1 MMMLSLDNLAH
12 RYGILP
18 TEALM
23 RGSTLDLRVLDVSA
37 RWQQHQQ
44 RGDTLPRATTLN
56 QQDMLNMLKKA
67 QESKV
72 AE

>member
-12 RYGILP
+12 RYSVLP

-23 RGSTLDLRVLDVSA
+23 RGTTLDLRVLDVSA

-44 RGDTLPRATTLN
+44 RGDSLPRAATLN
-56 QQDMLNMLKKA
+56 QQDMLSMLKQA
-67 QESKV
+67 QQTRID
-72 AE
+72 

>member
-12 RYGILP
+12 RYSVLP

-23 RGSTLDLRVLDVSA
+23 RGTTLDLRVLDVSA

-44 RGDTLPRATTLN
+44 KGDTLPRATTYSESQMLT
-56 QQDMLNMLKKA
+56 MLNSAK
-67 QESKV
+67 QSRV
-72 AE
+72 D

>member
-37 RWQQHQQ
+37 RWQKHQSE
-44 RGDTLPRATTLN
+44 GSTLPRAATLN
-56 QQDMLNMLKKA
+56 QEDMLKMLKQA
-67 QESKV
+67 QQV
-72 AE
+72 GVD

>member
-23 RGSTLDLRVLDVSA
+23 RGSTLDLRILDVSA

-44 RGDTLPRATTLN
+44 RGDPLPKATTLN

>member
-12 RYGILP
+12 RYSVLP

-23 RGSTLDLRVLDVSA
+23 RGTTLDLRVLDVSA

-44 RGDTLPRATTLN
+44 RGDALPKATTFSEN
-56 QQDMLNMLKKA
+56 QMLTMLNKA
-67 QESKV
+67 KQSRLD
-72 AE
+72 

>member
-44 RGDTLPRATTLN
+44 KGDTLPRATTYSESQMLT
-56 QQDMLNMLKKA
+56 MLNSAK
-67 QESKV
+67 QSRV
-72 AE
+72 D